1 MEIPDHPDIR
11 KMELYGTLNPE
22 EEVREPEC
30 PVCGAVC
37 ETIYCDP
44 YGSAVGC
51 DQCISPRDAYEYM
64 EEENEE

>member
-30 PVCGAVC
+30 PV
-37 ETIYCDP
+37 
-44 YGSAVGC
+44 
-51 DQCISPRDAYEYM
+51 
-64 EEENEE
+64 